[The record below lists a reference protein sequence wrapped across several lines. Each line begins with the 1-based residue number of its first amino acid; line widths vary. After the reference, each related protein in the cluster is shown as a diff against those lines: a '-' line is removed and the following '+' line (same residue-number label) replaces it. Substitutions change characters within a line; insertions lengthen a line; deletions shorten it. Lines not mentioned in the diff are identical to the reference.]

1 MARPCQRHAPS
12 HIAAAVFLHAWLL
25 AFSHRLR
32 RQRVRENNPE
42 RAFDP
47 LFALPSS
54 FDLSSK
60 KVAIRFH
67 YAILGT
73 VRLKSKDMTKLRK
86 LLFGILL
93 AAVLAGPM
101 ATPAGAIPG
110 TQNSAHRSHTTNSR
124 RKVHVRSHRKKSG
137 TAVRAHK
144 PAISQP
150 K

>member
-1 MARPCQRHAPS
+1 
-12 HIAAAVFLHAWLL
+12 
-25 AFSHRLR
+25 
-32 RQRVRENNPE
+32 
-42 RAFDP
+42 
-47 LFALPSS
+47 
-54 FDLSSK
+54 
-60 KVAIRFH
+60 
-67 YAILGT
+67 AILI
-73 VRLKSKDMTKLRK
+73 RLIFKKSGNPISLCYSRHYQAKSKDMTKLRK
-86 LLFGILL
+86 LLFVILL

-137 TAVRAHK
+137 PAVRAHK